1 MAANLGLLRS
11 EPLEVLALT
20 CGFLLVKIIA
30 ISAIG
35 KLAGLRG
42 DSPLQLGLALQT
54 GGEFAFV
61 LFTLAER
68 GKLLDTST
76 SDLLFLAVTLSMM
89 LAPLLLIA
97 YEAVGRRWLRT
108 PEAPYDDIEAR
119 DTRDTEVIIA
129 GFGRFGQIVARV
141 LQVKRLPFTALDS
154 SQTSVDFVRRFGNKV
169 YYGDA
174 SRLDLLRAA
183 GAQSARVL
191 VLAIDDAD
199 ASVRTATV
207 VREQFPHLRIFARA
221 RNRQHAFALM
231 DAGVTEIIR
240 ETYASSLEMAAAVL
254 EELGES
260 PTAAREVVRRF
271 RQHDQNTLQAQY
283 RVKEDEEK
291 FRSTTIAAAQQ
302 LERLFEAD
310 EASSEAHPPHG

>member
-1 MAANLGLLRS
+1 
-11 EPLEVLALT
+11 
-20 CGFLLVKIIA
+20 VKIIA

-35 KLAGLRG
+35 KLAGQRG
-42 DSPLQLGLALQT
+42 DSPLRLGLALQT

-76 SDLLFLAVTLSMM
+76 SDLLILAVTLSMM

-97 YEAVGRRWLRT
+97 YEAAGTRWLRT
-108 PEAPYDDIEAR
+108 PAGPYDEIEPR
-119 DTRDTEVIIA
+119 DTETEVIIA

-141 LQVKRLPFTALDS
+141 LQAKKMPFTALDS

-174 SRLDLLRAA
+174 SRLDVLRAA

-199 ASVRTATV
+199 ASVRTARV
-207 VREQFPHLRIFARA
+207 VREQFPNLRIFARA
-221 RNRQHAFALM
+221 RNRQQAFALM

-254 EELGES
+254 EELGET
-260 PTAAREVVRRF
+260 PAAAREAVRRF

-283 RVKEDEEK
+283 QVKEDEEK
-291 FRSTTIAAAQQ
+291 FRATSIAAAQQ

-310 EASSEAHPPHG
+310 EASSEATRPHG